1 MRKVP
6 SELVSVLFDKTRG
19 IPLYCEGLLRKMLKE
34 QVIKVVDDLG
44 QLNKGN
50 QQQRKGTG
58 KFFGFC
64 KLSGFLY
71 PAAKLPLFVRSV
83 SANGSKVQITLLSN
97 RPNREILVPDWLIT
111 SHVT

>member
-1 MRKVP
+1 MRTKKFVLESFSVEEIEEFSKAVLDVRKVP

-34 QVIKVVDDLG
+34 QVIKVVDVYG

-64 KLSGFLY
+64 KLSGFL
-71 PAAKLPLFVRSV
+71 
-83 SANGSKVQITLLSN
+83 
-97 RPNREILVPDWLIT
+97 
-111 SHVT
+111 